1 VNRSHRGGHDHPDD
15 DALTIGC
22 SACIARVEHDQAEA
36 AWAVAPLRRCTWTFD
51 ASLDASMSFALDV
64 RVPAGV
70 EPWEVDE
77 RYCDL
82 TGEQISDAL
91 AAATPPDGPHE
102 LAALE
107 SLCRRHLGYTGAE
120 FWHTPY
126 AHTNQLLALY
136 FRTIVVDAPKFDPA
150 RDRAAGEFLRQ
161 KKRRTAPR

>member
-1 VNRSHRGGHDHPDD
+1 MNRSHRGGHDHPDD

-91 AAATPPDGPHE
+91 AAAGMYDGRSFYWACETIRCTIGPVVPETPAAPPQPDLFDG
-102 LAALE
+102 AA
-107 SLCRRHLGYTGAE
+107 
-120 FWHTPY
+120 
-126 AHTNQLLALY
+126 
-136 FRTIVVDAPKFDPA
+136 
-150 RDRAAGEFLRQ
+150 
-161 KKRRTAPR
+161 

>member
-1 VNRSHRGGHDHPDD
+1 MNRSHRGGHDHPDD
-15 DALTIGC
+15 NALTIGC

-91 AAATPPDGPHE
+91 AAAKITDDDGRSFYWACETIRCTIGPVVPE
-102 LAALE
+102 
-107 SLCRRHLGYTGAE
+107 
-120 FWHTPY
+120 
-126 AHTNQLLALY
+126 
-136 FRTIVVDAPKFDPA
+136 IVVSLHPDLFGG
-150 RDRAAGEFLRQ
+150 AA
-161 KKRRTAPR
+161 

>member
-1 VNRSHRGGHDHPDD
+1 MNRSHRGGHDHPDD

-91 AAATPPDGPHE
+91 AAAKIPREHTASEPTRGRSADAARRIALDDHRRQRAE
-102 LAALE
+102 LQATIAAE
-107 SLCRRHLGYTGAE
+107 GI
-120 FWHTPY
+120 
-126 AHTNQLLALY
+126 QL
-136 FRTIVVDAPKFDPA
+136 
-150 RDRAAGEFLRQ
+150 
-161 KKRRTAPR
+161 